1 MLKSIVFTVFQTLRR
16 QGISSWR
23 CYKTSVFCWAPG
35 GGPGQDCLA
44 GVRLSGVSLSGR
56 RPRASP
62 CPCRRPSVGN
72 RRTDSVSTDVP
83 VIYGVFCLRCL
94 KKKTSFFLRCF
105 GPFGGKGFHL
115 GDVTKH
121 RFLRGFGLQEGAR
134 GGKIGMLRSFHH
146 RWPKHGPNIAP
157 KMAQHGPT

>member
-1 MLKSIVFTVFQTLRR
+1 MLKNIVFTVFQTLRR

-94 KKKTSFFLRCF
+94 KKNLVFFTVFRALRRQGISSWRCYKTSVFTWFWAPGG
-105 GPFGGKGFHL
+105 GPGRKNWH
-115 GDVTKH
+115 V
-121 RFLRGFGLQEGAR
+121 
-134 GGKIGMLRSFHH
+134 KIVSS
-146 RWPKHGPNIAP
+146 
-157 KMAQHGPT
+157 